1 VADNVLFRNCL
12 IAMRPRATRSDL
24 PSSHDVKVHLHNQSV
39 EWLEGVKKD
48 ILVSCTT
55 FRLKYYSPM
64 LVQAAPGKVSTTADG
79 WTADNT
85 KGSFLGV
92 TAHWIEVK
100 GGKWRLRS
108 EVIGFQAI
116 SGDHGGLNIGRYFV
130 GLLDRVGITSH
141 DKSKVIQLQ
150 QPMEKIT
157 TNSQLCTVTLDN
169 ASSNNTS
176 CATIETLH
184 DRRGYEHWAAAEN
197 QLP

>member
-1 VADNVLFRNCL
+1 MADNALFRNCL
-12 IAMRPRATRSDL
+12 TAMKPRATRSDL

-55 FRLKYYSPM
+55 SRPKYYSPSQRSS
-64 LVQAAPGKVSTTADG
+64 LIQAAPGKVACTADG

-100 GGKWRLRS
+100 GGKWKLRS
-108 EVIGFQAI
+108 EVVGFQAI

-130 GLLDRVGITSH
+130 GLCDRVGITSH
-141 DKSKVIQLQ
+141 DKSKVLQ
-150 QPMEKIT
+150 QLIP
-157 TNSQLCTVTLDN
+157 D
-169 ASSNNTS
+169 
-176 CATIETLH
+176 
-184 DRRGYEHWAAAEN
+184 G
-197 QLP
+197 